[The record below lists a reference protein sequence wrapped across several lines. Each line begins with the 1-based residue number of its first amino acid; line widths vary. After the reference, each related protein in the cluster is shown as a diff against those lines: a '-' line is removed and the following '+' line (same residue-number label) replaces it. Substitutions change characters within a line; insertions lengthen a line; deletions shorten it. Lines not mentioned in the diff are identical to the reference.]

1 MSYVI
6 DSIVS
11 IPNDQIDNF
20 LTNYDEKIKTAN
32 RVHKFN
38 KVPFTD
44 ITFPKEINAH
54 FVNFLID
61 ISINYPGFLQ
71 LSQQDLKKC
80 IFEQEYY
87 YPYINDLIRLLGK
100 VKKPNETL
108 FYIIRDTK

>member
-1 MSYVI
+1 MPYVI

-20 LTNYDEKIKTAN
+20 IDNYNEEIKIAN
-32 RVHKFN
+32 IVHRFN

-44 ITFPKEINAH
+44 INFPKEINKY

-80 IFEQEYY
+80 IFKQEDY
-87 YPYINDLIRLLGK
+87 YPYINDLIKLLGK
-100 VKKPNETL
+100 IKKPNETL